1 MKQTAK
7 VTAVSG
13 DKATVEVR
21 RTSACSECMRRD
33 ECFACKSIVTAAAQN
48 DIGAKPGDIVTVES
62 PSARILG
69 YAAAVFVMPLAAGI
83 FCFYI
88 LSALFTS
95 GGALIYIIP
104 TLLFVL
110 VFAAVCL
117 FLNRQEKKNPDIT
130 ITAVIQRAYY
140 KNDEEG

>member
-33 ECFACKSIVTAAAQN
+33 NCFACKSIVTAAAQN

-62 PSARILG
+62 SSARILG

-88 LSALFTS
+88 LSVLAA
-95 GGALIYIIP
+95 GALIYIIP
-104 TLLFVL
+104 VLLFVL

-130 ITAVIQRAYY
+130 ITAVIQFAYI